1 MSVIDYYHPLCVTAK
16 IRGQNRHKHV
26 FLIMRLFSK
35 TLIVFMWDVKYVNEY
50 LMILSILFSC
60 CYTDES
66 NKFLSSH
73 KIFYWSLLKAK
84 KPRVFSENCK
94 SLQLIKGTKK
104 RFVKKQRQGFRS
116 AASSEYYA
124 NVRISK
130 KNIAKII
137 YLTIVDF
144 PKSERIFYIIRI
156 KRTTC
161 RLDSNQSLRLWSTQA
176 NALIIK
182 KKFFLQVHLLSHF
195 EK

>member
-1 MSVIDYYHPLCVTAK
+1 MSIWWFC
-16 IRGQNRHKHV
+16 Q
-26 FLIMRLFSK
+26 F
-35 TLIVFMWDVKYVNEY
+35 
-50 LMILSILFSC
+50 LFSC
-60 CYTDES
+60 CYNDEN
-66 NKFLSSH
+66 NKLLSSH

-116 AASSEYYA
+116 TASSEYYA

-161 RLDSNQSLRLWSTQA
+161 RLDRNQSLRLWTTQA
-176 NALIIK
+176 NALIIR
-182 KKFFLQVHLLSHF
+182 KKFFLQVYLLSHF
-195 EK
+195 GKIRKITKKLSKIDWIFDLDFRFFAMLFFLVSGSNLNKI